1 MDATFSTTRKMNERG
16 QRLNLDFLQEM
27 AGGDNEFVIEILEI
41 FLDDAPTTLE
51 SIRNGMIESDFSSVK
66 TSVHKLKSSIK
77 VLGEDKLADF
87 AQIVEQEAEVNNE
100 SEEFKMKIAKL
111 EKSVEQLIKDAGWQV
126 KYLKTQL

>member
-77 VLGEDKLADF
+77 VLGEETWSK
-87 AQIVEQEAEVNNE
+87 
-100 SEEFKMKIAKL
+100 
-111 EKSVEQLIKDAGWQV
+111 EKRSL
-126 KYLKTQL
+126 

>member
-1 MDATFSTTRKMNERG
+1 MDAIFSTTRRMKDRG

-41 FLDDAPTTLE
+41 FLDDAPSTLV
-51 SIRNGMIESDFSSVK
+51 SINKGMKEADFSSVK

-77 VLGEDKLADF
+77 VLGEDKLAEF
-87 AQIVEQEAEVNNE
+87 AQLVEQESETNNE
-100 SEEFKMKIAKL
+100 SEEFRLKVTKL
-111 EKSVEQLIKDAGWQV
+111 EKSVEQLIKDADWQV